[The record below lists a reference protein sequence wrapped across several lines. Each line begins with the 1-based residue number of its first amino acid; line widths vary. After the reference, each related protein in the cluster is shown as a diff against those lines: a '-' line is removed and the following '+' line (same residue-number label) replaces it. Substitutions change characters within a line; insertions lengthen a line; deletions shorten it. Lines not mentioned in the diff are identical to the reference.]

1 VTASVGVDHVPFSW
15 LRVRTVVRR
24 HGYVMIR
31 SPHRWFDIAFW
42 PVFDVLLWGS
52 LGAFI
57 AQQNHL
63 SRSTT
68 PYLLAGIMLFHVLF
82 QSQIA
87 IATGFM
93 EETWTRNILNV
104 MTTPLRESEYVAGL
118 ALNGLLKVAAAMV
131 SVSITAFAF
140 YRFGLGEI
148 GIGLIP
154 VTGILLV
161 VGWSTSML
169 VIGLMLR
176 YGQSA
181 EILAWATTFA
191 ILALSGVF
199 NPIEAIPGP
208 LQPIAKILP
217 TTYVFKAARQMLAG
231 EPIPWDL
238 LLYALVGAVVLAL
251 LATVYVLRML
261 KLFRARGYVTRY
273 S

>member
-1 VTASVGVDHVPFSW
+1 
-15 LRVRTVVRR
+15 
-24 HGYVMIR
+24 
-31 SPHRWFDIAFW
+31 
-42 PVFDVLLWGS
+42 
-52 LGAFI
+52 
-57 AQQNHL
+57 
-63 SRSTT
+63 
-68 PYLLAGIMLFHVLF
+68 
-82 QSQIA
+82 
-87 IATGFM
+87 M

-118 ALNGLLKVAAAMV
+118 ALNGLLKVTAAML

-148 GIGLIP
+148 GVGLIP
-154 VTGILLV
+154 VAGILLI

-208 LQPIAKILP
+208 LQPIATLLP
-217 TTYVFKAARQMLAG
+217 TTYVFKAAREMLAG

-238 LLYALVGAVVLAL
+238 LLYALIGAIVLAGA
-251 LATVYVLRML
+251 ATVYVLRML